1 MTPRLAPLVVCLAAC
16 GTAPLPSE
24 PQTLELEPFSPPQY
38 TSRDVFV
45 GGAGDVVVMSSRISR
60 DGGQT
65 WRALD
70 ARLGEPTRV
79 AVTGTTVTT
88 YASGLGVARWDL
100 ASDAIASVAG
110 APSYASDRTW
120 RVAPGGA
127 LRVFDP
133 INNAIAVERTGAWT
147 TGALPQPSPTETM
160 PYILDLEDSGSVM
173 MTVSAWGV
181 HRSTD
186 GGTTWKLV
194 LANPGDAG
202 RDLLVMPDKRFVLIG
217 GATTYLYDATG
228 AAAGTLP
235 GTVAQLGEASVCDDG
250 AIVLRDQ
257 RSTDLGATWQPL
269 VKSGDLSLIVERIG
283 CAGSRYWMLARS
295 DAWGYRLVTFTP
307 GSPALAAGNWEGD
320 TPSWNAGGPPI
331 ARAADGTFLV
341 AGLAWREGDAAW
353 TLREIP
359 PRAWTAGDM
368 AFGVAKGSFY
378 ASHDQGATWAARPTA
393 SLTPELAEAL
403 ARTADG
409 ALLVSTFTSDSTGD
423 LDNWHAMVWRST
435 DDGATWTA
443 AYDARATRDAG
454 DDATGEVHRFVGI
467 TAAGAWVATDAISKD
482 GGATW
487 EETDVKIDR
496 GLAFL
501 TPRGRLLTV
510 QSDWQVYDEAGA
522 GGLQATYQLEIEGTR
537 VDGAQLRSVAF
548 DDLGYAYVAGG
559 SPYVTVWRSKTPL
572 D

>member
-1 MTPRLAPLVVCLAAC
+1 MSPRLALVAVGLAAC

-24 PQTLELEPFSPPQY
+24 PQSLVFEPVSVPQH

-60 DGGQT
+60 DGGLT

-70 ARLGEPTRV
+70 PRLGQLTRV
-79 AVTGTTVTT
+79 AVNGATVTT
-88 YASGLGVARWDL
+88 YASGVVRWDL
-100 ASDAIASVAG
+100 ASDAITTVAG
-110 APSYASDRTW
+110 VPSFASERTW

-133 INNAIAVERTGAWT
+133 IGNAIAIERSGAWT
-147 TGALPQPSPTETM
+147 TGALPQPSPSETM
-160 PYILDLEDSGSVM
+160 PYLLDLEDSGSAM

-181 HRSTD
+181 HRSLD
-186 GGTTWKLV
+186 GGTTWERV
-194 LANPGDAG
+194 LPTLADGG
-202 RDLLVMPDKRFVLIG
+202 RDLLVMPDRRFVLLG
-217 GATTYLYDATG
+217 GALTYLFDASG

-235 GTVAQLGEASVCDDG
+235 GTTAQQGDASVCDDG
-250 AIVLRDQ
+250 AIVLRDK

-269 VKSGDLSLIVERIG
+269 VRSGDLALIVERIG
-283 CAGSRYWMLARS
+283 CAGNRYWMLARS
-295 DAWGYRLVTFTP
+295 DAWGYRLVAFTP
-307 GSPALAAGNWEGD
+307 GSPALAAGNWEAGEP
-320 TPSWNAGGPPI
+320 TWNAGGPPI

-378 ASHDQGATWAARPTA
+378 ASHDQGATWAARPAA
-393 SLTPELAEAL
+393 SLTPELADAL
-403 ARTADG
+403 ARTPDG
-409 ALLVSTFTSDSTGD
+409 ALLVSTFTGGNAGD
-423 LDNWHAMVWRST
+423 LDNWHAMVWKST
-435 DDGATWTA
+435 DDGTTWTA
-443 AYDARATRDAG
+443 AYDAREIRNPG
-454 DDATGEVHRFVGI
+454 GDATGEVHRFVGV
-467 TAAGAWVATDAISKD
+467 TPAGAWVATDAISKD

-487 EETDVKIDR
+487 EKTDVTIDR

-501 TPRGRLLTV
+501 TPKGRLVTV
-510 QSDWQVYDEAGA
+510 QNDWKVYDGAGA
-522 GGLQATYQLEIEGTR
+522 GGLQATYQLEIDGTR
-537 VDGAQLRSVAF
+537 VDGSQLRSVAF
-548 DDLGYAYVAGG
+548 DDLGYAYLAGG
-559 SPYVTVWRSKTPL
+559 APYVTVWRSTTPL